1 MAIALITEFNRV
13 FLISENMEKLKFQ
26 YPHYG
31 LFENNHA
38 GKMINISQE
47 DFDILQEDTKEA
59 TYNGTNL
66 IFKPYDIVLK
76 RKEDMDITIKSMI
89 EKIDRAYKKHQNNAW
104 GAELNAFKT
113 LLNNIDTSSISFPY
127 NGTLQTYLKSQGHS
141 IISSLQIC

>member
-1 MAIALITEFNRV
+1 MAIALITESNKV

-47 DFDILQEDTKEA
+47 DFDILQEETKEA

-66 IFKPYDIVLK
+66 IFKTSGIVLK
-76 RKEDMDITIKSMI
+76 RKEYMDVTIKSMI
-89 EKIDRAYKKHQNNAW
+89 EKIDRAYKNNENNAW

>member
-1 MAIALITEFNRV
+1 MAIALITEHNQV

-47 DFDILQEDTKEA
+47 DFNLLKEGTNNV
-59 TYNGTNL
+59 TYNGTSL
-66 IFKPYDIVLK
+66 VFETLGIVWE
-76 RKEDMDITIKSMI
+76 RKEDMDVTIKSMI
-89 EKIDRAYKKHQNNAW
+89 EKIDRAYKNNENNAW

-127 NGTLQTYLKSQGHS
+127 NGTFQTYLKSQGHS
-141 IISSLQIC
+141 IISTLQIC

>member
-1 MAIALITEFNRV
+1 MAIALITESNQV

-26 YPHYG
+26 FPHYG
-31 LFENNHA
+31 IFENNHA

-47 DFDILQEDTKEA
+47 DFDTLQEETKKA

-66 IFKPYDIVLK
+66 IFETLDAVWEK
-76 RKEDMDITIKSMI
+76 KEGMDVTIKSMI
-89 EKIDRAYKKHQNNAW
+89 EKIDRAYKGNENNVW

-127 NGTLQTYLKSQGHS
+127 NGTLQTYLKSQGHP
-141 IISSLQIC
+141 IISSLQIS